1 MSLRRL
7 FSHLKRDRRGAA
19 AVEFALIGPMV
30 LASIVV
36 VFALSAYFAAANA
49 LAAAIDEAARYA
61 NITPTATDTQI
72 RSKFTASLLPG
83 VAPNSVTLT
92 ITRAVVSPTINQVN
106 LTASYPLTVQFVV
119 APAANLT
126 ISRSRS
132 VYVPTA

>member
-1 MSLRRL
+1 MKLARFLSRLR
-7 FSHLKRDRRGAA
+7 RDRRGAA

-49 LAAAIDEAARYA
+49 LAAAVDEAARYA

-72 RSKFTASLLPG
+72 RSKFTSSLLPG
-83 VAPNSVTLT
+83 VAPASVTLT

-132 VYVPTA
+132 VFVPTA